1 MGRES
6 VSRGVRTSVG
16 VRREVATSSDG
27 SICPCGC
34 RGRSRGASQDGF
46 GRYQCTQ
53 RHGMRCSTAGAY
65 LRPAMSRANL
75 KIFINAH
82 ATRLL
87 FDRHR
92 ACGVEFARDGRLEQ
106 VQADTEV
113 ILAGGAYNSPQLLML
128 SGIGPVSELTRI
140 GISVRGDLPVGVGL
154 QDHPLAWLSW
164 HTETESL
171 ITAATPENHALLQNE
186 GRGPLSSNGAE
197 AGGFVRTR
205 AGLPAPDIQFHA
217 VPVIVYDDYQ
227 DVIPVMEHGIS
238 LSPCVLKPLSRGKV
252 ALRNASP
259 FSKPAIVHNYY
270 AEPEDRQSMI
280 EGIRAALEIA
290 AQPSM
295 RTHITGSYRAP
306 KSDSEADI
314 WEHVQRYTQ
323 TIYHPTSTCAIGPVV
338 DNELRVHG
346 FEGLRVVDASVMPS
360 IVRGNTNAPTIMI
373 AERAAD
379 LIREARGGRGA

>member
-1 MGRES
+1 
-6 VSRGVRTSVG
+6 VRLVEAG
-16 VRREVATSSDG
+16 YKPNSDFN
-27 SICPCGC
+27 
-34 RGRSRGASQDGF
+34 GASQDGF

-53 RHGMRCSTAGAY
+53 RNGMRCSTAVAY

-75 KIFINAH
+75 KVFINAH
-82 ATRLL
+82 ATRIL

-92 ACGVEFARDGRLEQ
+92 ACGVEFAREGRLEQ

-113 ILAGGAYNSPQLLML
+113 ILAGGTYNSPQLLML
-128 SGIGPVSELTRI
+128 SGIGPAPELARL

-154 QDHPLAWLSW
+154 QDHPMAWLSW
-164 HTETESL
+164 RTETESL

-205 AGLPAPDIQFHA
+205 AGLPAPDIQLHA
-217 VPVIVYDDYQ
+217 VPAIVYNDYQ
-227 DVIPVMEHGIS
+227 DMSPDMEHGVS
-238 LSPCVLKPLSRGKV
+238 VSACVLKPRSRGKV

-270 AEPEDRQSMI
+270 AEPDDRRSMI
-280 EGIRAALEIA
+280 EGIRACLKLA
-290 AQPSM
+290 AQPAM
-295 RTHITGSYRAP
+295 RAHITEPYRAP
-306 KSDSEADI
+306 KSESEADI
-314 WEHVQRYTQ
+314 WEYLQRYTQ
-323 TIYHPTSTCAIGPVV
+323 TIFHPTSTCAIGPVV
-338 DNELRVHG
+338 DNELRVQG

-379 LIREARGGRGA
+379 LIHGASGEN